1 MCGIGLPALEVLW
14 ALQSVLSSC
23 VSSSSPWASPFPRVN
38 THRCDSVIWDTDS
51 ALDTCLQAEPV
62 LQRVTR
68 RESKTQVL
76 QEVSTGDLPFPSVS
90 VRSAWIVLL

>member
-14 ALQSVLSSC
+14 ALHSVLSSC
-23 VSSSSPWASPFPRVN
+23 VSNSSWASLFPRVN
-38 THRCDSVIWDTDS
+38 TQRCDSVIWDTDS
-51 ALDTCLQAEPV
+51 ALDTCLQAKPV

-90 VRSAWIVLL
+90 VRSAWVVLL